1 MNNIPYDVPG
11 LWEDYV
17 DLMQKKGIEFPRVA
31 IHGGYGK
38 NNTGDDA
45 ILHVLITRTRK
56 YLPKAQITVICHGP
70 DKVRSW
76 YPEISACHFKSLSAL
91 RAILKSHIYFI
102 GGGGIINRVNVFS
115 GYQTFKIF
123 DMKGKFLFFAAYLAK
138 LFGAQIHFYAI
149 GATSFPDPVVK
160 LLARIVLAQAD
171 VVSVRDPLSIKNIRD
186 LGVKRELI
194 QVLDP
199 ALSLEPAHR
208 KDATIALKECGIG
221 ERSRP
226 LICLNMRYV
235 RNGVTDNEKTVAE
248 AAQLVQY
255 LIDEKECDVLY
266 IPISQ
271 HPLKHFEDDLDFG
284 RKVKAG
290 LRDISHFFLMEK
302 YYHPTIMMAVLGE
315 MDFCILERLHAVIL
329 ASKMGVPFFAISYD
343 DKVTEFVKL
352 VGCENLMIDLAEFNV
367 EKIRE
372 KIGVHIDRLHLNRR
386 KRISHAKAR
395 G

>member
-38 NNTGDDA
+38 NSTGDDA

-70 DKVRSW
+70 EKVRSW

-91 RAILKSHIYFI
+91 RAILESHIYFI

-115 GYQTFKIF
+115 GYQTFRIF

-138 LFGAQIHFYAI
+138 LFGAQTHFYAI
-149 GATSFPDPVVK
+149 GATSFPDPIVK
-160 LLARIVLAQAD
+160 LLARVVLAQAD

-194 QVLDP
+194 LVLDP
-199 ALSLEPAHR
+199 ALSLEPASR
-208 KDATIALKECGIG
+208 EEATRTLREWGIA

-226 LICLNMRYV
+226 LVCLNMRYV
-235 RNGVTDNEKTVAE
+235 RDGVTDNLKTIAE
-248 AAQLVQY
+248 TIQLVRY
-255 LIDEKECDVLY
+255 LVEEKGCDVLY
-266 IPISQ
+266 IPFSQ
-271 HPLKHFEDDLDFG
+271 HPFKHFEDDLDFG
-284 RKVKAG
+284 RKVKGG
-290 LRDISHFFLMEK
+290 LGTLSHFYLMEK
-302 YYHPTIMMAVLGE
+302 YYHPTLTMAILGE
-315 MDFCILERLHAVIL
+315 MDFCILERHHAVIL
-329 ASKMGVPFFAISYD
+329 TSKMAIPFFAISYD
-343 DKVTEFVKL
+343 DKVSQLMKILGQE
-352 VGCENLMIDLAEFNV
+352 EMMIDLSEFRWSKV
-367 EKIRE
+367 RDKIE
-372 KIGVHIDRLHLNRR
+372 PSLNLIRSKKMGR
-386 KRISHAKAR
+386 PIEQSP
-395 G
+395 